1 MIKLSIIKK
10 VEEIIKKH
18 IENAGYEVDKVILV
32 PSSRKELGEYQVN
45 NSFALAK
52 IYHTSP
58 IEIANKIKEELDKD
72 ANFVGVNV
80 AGGFVNISFSDSFY
94 LENINLVLDN
104 LDNNIDKEQEK
115 LIFMDYGGANIAK
128 TLHVGH
134 LRPADIGEAVKRL
147 AIKLGY
153 KVISDVHFGDIG
165 RQSGMVIYEIKE
177 RFPELNYFKDNW
189 SGEGDPLPITVEDL
203 QEIYP
208 IATTKAKENEDIME
222 EVRKI
227 TSDLENG
234 DPAYVSLWNKIKE
247 LSIKDIKGIY
257 DILNTT
263 FDLYEGETDCY
274 PYIPE
279 FIKILKNKNLLYE
292 SEGAMV
298 VDVKE
303 DTDTEP
309 MPPLVI
315 LKGNGG
321 TVYQTRDLA
330 TILSRMQRFNP
341 DEIWYFTDNRQ
352 ELYFKQVFRVAK
364 KAEIVKPE
372 TELKF
377 FGFGSMNGPD
387 GKPFKTRD
395 GGVMSLHELIKMVKE
410 ITASKISVDL
420 VKEENREETSKQIA
434 IAALKYADLLP
445 DRSKDFIFD
454 VNKFADLEGK
464 TGPYILYSTVR
475 INSLLEKANININQL
490 KLKEISNEE
499 SFKDVLKTVLEMP
512 LVLTKALQDK
522 SLNGICDY
530 LYRLTSAYNHFY
542 ATNHILTCENKD
554 LKETYLAL
562 SKLIYNINTT
572 LLDILAIELPE
583 KM

>member
-1 MIKLSIIKK
+1 MSIIKS
-10 VEEIIKKH
+10 VENKIKDYLKEI
-18 IENAGYEVDKVILV
+18 GYEIDRVILV
-32 PSSRKELGEYQVN
+32 PSSRKELGSYQVN

-52 IYHTSP
+52 IYHENP
-58 IEIANKIKEELDKD
+58 NEIANKIAEVLSKD
-72 ANFVGVNV
+72 SDFTNVNV
-80 AGGFVNISFSDSFY
+80 AGGFVNISFSDNFY
-94 LENINLVLDN
+94 IENMNKILEN
-104 LDNNIDKEQEK
+104 LDNNIDKEESK
-115 LIFMDYGGANIAK
+115 HIFMDYGGANIAK

-147 AIKLGY
+147 AVKLGH
-153 KVISDVHFGDIG
+153 KVTSDVHFGDIG
-165 RQSGMVIYEIKE
+165 RQSGMVIYEIRE
-177 RFPELNYFKDNW
+177 RFPELNYFKEDF
-189 SGEGDPLPITVEDL
+189 SGEGDPLPISVEDL

-208 IATTKAKENEDIME
+208 TANTKAKENEEVME
-222 EVRKI
+222 EVHRI
-227 TSDLENG
+227 CVELENG
-234 DPAYVSLWNKIKE
+234 NKAYNVLWDKIKA
-247 LSIKDIKGIY
+247 LSIEDVKGIY
-257 DILNTT
+257 DTLNTT
-263 FDLYEGETDCY
+263 FDLYEGEIECY

-279 FIKILKNKNLLYE
+279 LIDELKKRNLLYE

-330 TILSRMQRFNP
+330 TILSRMKRFNP
-341 DEIWYFTDNRQ
+341 DELWYFTDNRQ

-364 KAEIVKPE
+364 KAEIVNPD

-377 FGFGSMNGPD
+377 FGFGSMNGAD

-395 GGVMSLHELIKMVKE
+395 GGVMTLHGLIKMVKE

-420 VKEENREETSKQIA
+420 VAEENREKTSEQIA

-454 VNKFADLEGK
+454 TSKFADLDGK
-464 TGPYILYSTVR
+464 TGPYLLYSTVR
-475 INSLLEKANININQL
+475 INSLLEKANVNKDTL
-490 KLKEISNEE
+490 KIEVIPEDE
-499 SFKDVLKTVLEMP
+499 AFKDTLTTVLEMP
-512 LVLTKALQDK
+512 TVLTKALQDK
-522 SLNGICDY
+522 SLNGICEY
-530 LYRLTSAYNHFY
+530 LYKLTSNYNRFY
-542 ATNHILTCENKD
+542 ANNHIITCEDEK
-554 LKETYLAL
+554 LKNSYLAL
-562 SKLIYNINTT
+562 SSLIYNINKE
-572 LLDILAIELPE
+572 LLDILAIEVPE

>member
-1 MIKLSIIKK
+1 MSIIKN

-18 IENAGYEVDKVILV
+18 INNIGYNVDNVILV
-32 PSSRKELGEYQVN
+32 PSNRSELGEYQVN
-45 NSFALAK
+45 NAFSLAK
-52 IYHTSP
+52 ELHTNP
-58 IEIANKIKEELDKD
+58 FDIANKIKDELQKDKIFT
-72 ANFVGVNV
+72 NVNV
-80 AGGFVNISFSDSFY
+80 VSGFVNISFSNEFY
-94 LENINLVLDN
+94 IEEINKVINDLDY
-104 LDNNIDKEQEK
+104 NIDKENNK
-115 LIFMDYGGANIAK
+115 KIFMDYGGANIAK

-147 AIKLGY
+147 ALTLGY
-153 KVISDVHFGDIG
+153 TVISDVHFGDIG
-165 RQSGMVIYEIKE
+165 RQSGMVIYELRE
-177 RFPELNYFKDNW
+177 RYPELNYFKDNYD
-189 SGEGDPLPITVEDL
+189 GDGDILPITEKDL
-203 QEIYP
+203 EEIYP
-208 IATTKAKENEDIME
+208 IATKKAKENKEIMD
-222 EVRKI
+222 EVHII
-227 TSDLENG
+227 TNELENG
-234 DPAYVSLWNKIKE
+234 NKRYVDLWEKIKE

-263 FDLYEGETDCY
+263 FDLYEGEIDCY
-274 PYIPE
+274 PYIPKL
-279 FIKILKNKNLLYE
+279 IDILKSKNLLYE

-298 VDVKE
+298 VDTIE
-303 DTDTEP
+303 ETDKEP

-330 TILSRMQRFNP
+330 TILSRMERFNP

-364 KAEIVKPE
+364 KSGIVNPD

-377 FGFGSMNGPD
+377 FGFGSMNGND

-395 GGVMSLHELIKMVKE
+395 GGVMSLHELIRMVKE
-410 ITASKISVDL
+410 ITNSKISVDL
-420 VKEENREETSKQIA
+420 VKEESREKTSEQIA

-454 VNKFADLEGK
+454 TNKFADLEGK

-475 INSLLEKANININQL
+475 IKSLLEKASLNTDVKIKVLNNDTI
-490 KLKEISNEE
+490 KEI
-499 SFKDVLKTVLEMP
+499 LKTTLEMP
-512 LVLTKALQDK
+512 LVLTKALKEK

-530 LYRLTSAYNHFY
+530 LYRLTSIYNRFY
-542 ATNHILTCENKD
+542 ANNHILTEENND

-562 SKLIYNINTT
+562 SKLILNINNK
-572 LLDILAIELPE
+572 LLNILAIEVPE

>member
-1 MIKLSIIKK
+1 MSIIKK

-45 NSFALAK
+45 NGFALAK
-52 IYHTSP
+52 VYHTSP
-58 IEIANKIKEELDKD
+58 MEIANKIKEELDKD
-72 ANFVGVNV
+72 EDFTNVNV

-94 LENINLVLDN
+94 LENMNNILNDIN
-104 LDNNIDKEQEK
+104 NNIDKEEK
-115 LIFMDYGGANIAK
+115 KKIFMDYGGANIAK

-147 AIKLGY
+147 AVCLGY
-153 KVISDVHFGDIG
+153 DVISDVHFGDIG
-165 RQSGMVIYEIKE
+165 RQSGMVIYEIRE
-177 RFPELNYFKDNW
+177 RFPDLNYFKEDFD
-189 SGEGDPLPITVEDL
+189 GVGDPLPISVQDL

-208 IATTKAKENEDIME
+208 IANNKAKENEEVME
-222 EVRKI
+222 EVRRI
-227 TSDLENG
+227 TNELENG
-234 DPAYVSLWNKIKE
+234 NKAYSVLWDKIKE
-247 LSIKDIKGIY
+247 LSIIDIKGIY
-257 DILNTT
+257 DTLNTT
-263 FDLYEGETDCY
+263 FDLYEGEIECY

-279 FIKILKNKNLLYE
+279 LIKILKDKNLLYE

-330 TILSRMQRFNP
+330 TILSRMKRFNP
-341 DEIWYFTDNRQ
+341 DELWYFTDNRQ

-364 KAEIVKPE
+364 KAGIVNDN

-377 FGFGSMNGPD
+377 FGFGSMNGPG

-395 GGVMSLHELIKMVKE
+395 GDVMSLHELINMVKE

-420 VKEENREETSKQIA
+420 VKEENREKTSQQIA

-445 DRSKDFIFD
+445 DRSKDFTFD
-454 VNKFADLEGK
+454 VDKFADLEGK

-475 INSLLEKANININQL
+475 INSLLEKANVNVLEL
-490 KLKEISNEE
+490 KFKTIKDDETFKETI
-499 SFKDVLKTVLEMP
+499 KTILEMP
-512 LVLTKALQDK
+512 IVLTKALQDK
-522 SLNGICDY
+522 SLNGITDY
-530 LYRLTSAYNHFY
+530 LYRLTSSYNHFY
-542 ATNHILTCENKD
+542 ATNHILTLD
-554 LKETYLAL
+554 DIQIKETYLAL
-562 SKLIYNINTT
+562 SKLVFDVNK
-572 LLDILAIELPE
+572 LLLNILAIELPE

>member
-1 MIKLSIIKK
+1 MSSIKKIELIIKDCLK
-10 VEEIIKKH
+10 NI
-18 IENAGYEVDKVILV
+18 GYDVDRVLLV
-32 PSSRKELGEYQVN
+32 PSNKKELGEYQVN

-52 IYHTSP
+52 EYHENP
-58 IEIANKIKEELDKD
+58 IEIANKIKEELEKNS
-72 ANFVGVNV
+72 NFTNVNV

-94 LENINLVLDN
+94 LENMNNILEDIN
-104 LDNNIDKEQEK
+104 NNIDKEDK
-115 LIFMDYGGANIAK
+115 KKIFMDYGGANIAK

-147 AIKLGY
+147 AETLGY
-153 KVISDVHFGDIG
+153 ETISDVHFGDIG
-165 RQSGMVIYEIKE
+165 RQSGMVIYELRE
-177 RFPELNYFKDNW
+177 RYPELNYFKEDYDGN
-189 SGEGDPLPITVEDL
+189 GDPLPITEKDL
-203 QEIYP
+203 EEIYP
-208 IATTKAKENEDIME
+208 IATRKAKESE
-222 EVRKI
+222 EVMDEVHRI
-227 TSDLENG
+227 CIELENG
-234 DPAYVSLWNKIKE
+234 NKAYNDLWNKIKE

-257 DILNTT
+257 DLLNTT
-263 FDLYEGETDCY
+263 FDLYEGEIECY
-274 PYIPE
+274 PYIPKL
-279 FIKILKNKNLLYE
+279 IDILKNKNLLYE

-298 VDVKE
+298 VDTIE
-303 DTDTEP
+303 ETDTEP

-330 TILSRMQRFNP
+330 TILSRMERFNP

-364 KAEIVKPE
+364 KAEIVNPD

-395 GGVMSLHELIKMVKE
+395 GGVMSLHELIRMVKE

-420 VKEENREETSKQIA
+420 VKEENREKTSEQIA

-454 VNKFADLEGK
+454 TSKFADLDGK

-475 INSLLEKANININQL
+475 INSLLEKANVNVDNL
-490 KLKEISNEE
+490 RFKTISLEE
-499 SFKDVLKTVLEMP
+499 SFKETIKTILEMP
-512 LVLTKALQDK
+512 IVLTKALQDK
-522 SLNGICDY
+522 SLNGITDY
-530 LYRLTSAYNHFY
+530 LYRLTSTYNRFY
-542 ATNHILTCENKD
+542 ANNYILTEENIE
-554 LKETYLAL
+554 LKESYLAL
-562 SKLIYNINTT
+562 SKLVFNTNKL
-572 LLDILAIELPE
+572 LLDILAIDLPE

>member
-1 MIKLSIIKK
+1 MSIIKS
-10 VEEIIKKH
+10 VENKIKDYLKEI
-18 IENAGYEVDKVILV
+18 GYDVDRVILV
-32 PSSRKELGEYQVN
+32 SSSRKELGSYQVN

-52 IYHTSP
+52 IYHENP
-58 IEIANKIKEELDKD
+58 NEIANKIAEVLSSDSD
-72 ANFVGVNV
+72 FTNVNV
-80 AGGFVNISFSDSFY
+80 AGGFINISFSDSFY
-94 LENINLVLDN
+94 IENMNKILEN
-104 LDNNIDKEQEK
+104 LDNNIDKEEEK
-115 LIFMDYGGANIAK
+115 HIFMDYGGANIAK

-147 AIKLGY
+147 AVRLGL
-153 KVISDVHFGDIG
+153 KVTSDVHFGDIG
-165 RQSGMVIYEIKE
+165 RQSGMVIYEMRE
-177 RFPELNYFKDNW
+177 RYPELNYFKEDYD
-189 SGEGDPLPITVEDL
+189 GVGDPLPITEKDL
-203 QEIYP
+203 EEIYP
-208 IATTKAKENEDIME
+208 IATSKAKENEDVME
-222 EVRKI
+222 EVRRI
-227 TSDLENG
+227 CVELENG
-234 DPAYVSLWNKIKE
+234 NKAYNDLWDKIKE

-257 DILNTT
+257 DLLNTT
-263 FDLYEGETDCY
+263 FDLYEGEIECY

-279 FIKILKNKNLLYE
+279 LIEKLKKRNLLYE

-303 DTDTEP
+303 ETDTEP

-330 TILSRMQRFNP
+330 TILSRMKRFNP

-364 KAEIVKPE
+364 KAEIVNPD

-377 FGFGSMNGPD
+377 FGFGSMNGAD

-395 GGVMSLHELIKMVKE
+395 GGVMSLHELIRMVKE

-420 VKEENREETSKQIA
+420 VKEENREKTSEQIA

-454 VNKFADLEGK
+454 TSKFADLDGK
-464 TGPYILYSTVR
+464 TGPYLLYSTVR
-475 INSLLEKANININQL
+475 INSLLEKANIDKNNI
-490 KLKEISNEE
+490 KIEIIPDDEAY
-499 SFKDVLKTVLEMP
+499 KDTLTTILEMP
-512 LVLTKALQDK
+512 IVLTKALQDK
-522 SLNGICDY
+522 SLNGISEY
-530 LYRLTSAYNHFY
+530 LYKLTSNYNRFY
-542 ATNHILTCENKD
+542 ANNHILTCENQE
-554 LKETYLAL
+554 LKNSYLAL
-562 SKLIYNINTT
+562 SVLIYNINME
-572 LLDILAIELPE
+572 LLNILAIEVPE

>member
-1 MIKLSIIKK
+1 MSIIKT

-18 IENAGYEVDKVILV
+18 INNIGYEIDKVILV
-32 PSSRKELGEYQVN
+32 PSSRRELGEYQVN
-45 NSFALAK
+45 NGFALAK
-52 IYHTSP
+52 ELHTNP
-58 IEIANKIKEELDKD
+58 VEIATKIAEELKT
-72 ANFVGVNV
+72 NPIFTNVNV
-80 AGGFVNISFSDSFY
+80 AGGFVNISFSNDFY
-94 LENINLVLDN
+94 KEEMNKVLENLEYNV
-104 LDNNIDKEQEK
+104 DKEEK
-115 LIFMDYGGANIAK
+115 KTIFMDYGGANIAK

-147 AIKLGY
+147 AEYLGY
-153 KVISDVHFGDIG
+153 HTISDVHFGDIG
-165 RQSGMVIYEIKE
+165 RQSGMVIYEMRE
-177 RFPELNYFKDNW
+177 RFPELNYFKEDYDGN
-189 SGEGDPLPITVEDL
+189 GDELPITEKDL
-203 QEIYP
+203 EEIYP
-208 IATTKAKENEDIME
+208 IATTKAKES
-222 EVRKI
+222 EVVMDEVHRI
-227 TSDLENG
+227 CIELENG
-234 DPAYVSLWNKIKE
+234 NKAYNDLWNKIKE

-257 DILNTT
+257 DLLNTT
-263 FDLYEGETDCY
+263 FDLYEGETECY
-274 PYIPE
+274 PQIPKLIE
-279 FIKILKNKNLLYE
+279 ILKNKNLLYE

-303 DTDTEP
+303 ETDTEP

-330 TILSRMQRFNP
+330 TILSRMERFNP

-364 KAEIVKPE
+364 KAEIVNPD

-395 GGVMSLHELIKMVKE
+395 GGVMSLHELIRMVKE

-420 VKEENREETSKQIA
+420 VVPENREKTSEQIA

-454 VNKFADLEGK
+454 TSKFADLDGK
-464 TGPYILYSTVR
+464 TGPYLLYSTVR
-475 INSLLEKANININQL
+475 IKSLLEKANINTDI
-490 KLKEISNEE
+490 KIKVIPDEDTV
-499 SFKDVLKTVLEMP
+499 KDVFKVVLEMP
-512 LVLTKALQDK
+512 TVLTKALQDK
-522 SLNGICDY
+522 SLSGISDY
-530 LYRLTSAYNHFY
+530 LYRITSAYNRFY
-542 ATNHILTCENKD
+542 ATNHILTEENND
-554 LKETYLAL
+554 IKESYLAL
-562 SKLIYNINTT
+562 SKLVLNINNK
-572 LLDILAIELPE
+572 LLDILAIEVPE

>member
-1 MIKLSIIKK
+1 MSSIKKIELIIKESLK
-10 VEEIIKKH
+10 NI
-18 IENAGYEVDKVILV
+18 GYDVDRVLLV
-32 PSSRKELGEYQVN
+32 PSSKKELGEYQVN
-45 NSFALAK
+45 NSFQLAK
-52 IYHTSP
+52 EYHENP
-58 IEIANKIKEELDKD
+58 IEIANKIKEELEKNP
-72 ANFVGVNV
+72 NFTNVNV

-94 LENINLVLDN
+94 LENMNNILEDIN
-104 LDNNIDKEQEK
+104 NNIDKEDK
-115 LIFMDYGGANIAK
+115 KKIFMDYGGANIAK

-147 AIKLGY
+147 AETLGY
-153 KVISDVHFGDIG
+153 ETISDVHFGDIG
-165 RQSGMVIYEIKE
+165 RQSGMVIYELRE
-177 RFPELNYFKDNW
+177 RFPELNYFKEDYDGN
-189 SGEGDPLPITVEDL
+189 GEELPITEKDL
-203 QEIYP
+203 EEIYP
-208 IATTKAKENEDIME
+208 IATTKAKESE
-222 EVRKI
+222 EVMDEVHRI
-227 TSDLENG
+227 CVELENG
-234 DPAYVSLWNKIKE
+234 NKAYNDLWNKIKE

-257 DILNTT
+257 DLLNTT
-263 FDLYEGETDCY
+263 FDLYEGEIECY
-274 PYIPE
+274 PYIPKLIE
-279 FIKILKNKNLLYE
+279 ILKEKKLLYE

-303 DTDTEP
+303 ETDTEP

-330 TILSRMQRFNP
+330 TILSRMERFNP
-341 DEIWYFTDNRQ
+341 DELWYFTDNRQ

-364 KAEIVKPE
+364 KAGIVNPD

-395 GGVMSLHELIKMVKE
+395 GGVMSLHELIRMVKE

-420 VKEENREETSKQIA
+420 VKEENREKTSEEIA

-454 VNKFADLEGK
+454 TSKFADLDGK

-475 INSLLEKANININQL
+475 INSLLEKANVNASDLRFKTISRDEAF
-490 KLKEISNEE
+490 KETI
-499 SFKDVLKTVLEMP
+499 KTILEMP
-512 LVLTKALQDK
+512 TVLTKALQDK
-522 SLNGICDY
+522 SLNGITDY
-530 LYRLTSAYNHFY
+530 LYRLTSTYNRFY
-542 ATNHILTCENKD
+542 ANNHILTLEDVD

-562 SKLIYNINTT
+562 SKLVYNTNKL
-572 LLDILAIELPE
+572 LLDILAIDLPD

>member
-1 MIKLSIIKK
+1 MSIIKK
-10 VEEIIKKH
+10 IEEIIKNH
-18 IENAGYEVDKVILV
+18 IKEAGYDIDRVILV

-45 NSFALAK
+45 NAFSLAK
-52 IYHTSP
+52 TYHTSP
-58 IEIANKIKEELDKD
+58 MEIANKIKNELDKD
-72 ANFVGVNV
+72 SNFINVNV
-80 AGGFVNISFSDSFY
+80 AGGFVNISFSDKFY
-94 LENINLVLDN
+94 LENINLVLDDIN
-104 LDNNIDKEQEK
+104 NNIDKEEEK

-147 AIKLGY
+147 AVKLGH

-177 RFPELNYFKDNW
+177 RFPELDYFKEGF
-189 SGEGDPLPITVEDL
+189 SGDGDPLPITVEDL

-208 IATTKAKENEDIME
+208 IATTKAKENENIME

-227 TSDLENG
+227 TSELENG
-234 DPAYVSLWNKIKE
+234 NKAYTALWNKIKE

-279 FIKILKNKNLLYE
+279 FIEILKAKGLLYE

-303 DTDTEP
+303 ETDTEP

-330 TILSRMQRFNP
+330 TILSRMKRFNP

-364 KAEIVKPE
+364 KAEIVNPD

-410 ITASKISVDL
+410 ITSSKISVDL

-445 DRSKDFIFD
+445 DRSKDFVFD
-454 VNKFADLEGK
+454 TSKFADLEGK

-475 INSLLEKANININQL
+475 INSLLEKAAIDLNNL
-490 KLKEISNEE
+490 KLKKMSTDE
-499 SFKDVLKTVLEMP
+499 SFKDVLR
-512 LVLTKALQDK
+512 
-522 SLNGICDY
+522 N
-530 LYRLTSAYNHFY
+530 
-542 ATNHILTCENKD
+542 ATCFN
-554 LKETYLAL
+554 
-562 SKLIYNINTT
+562 
-572 LLDILAIELPE
+572 
-583 KM
+583 

>member
-1 MIKLSIIKK
+1 MSIIKN

-18 IENAGYEVDKVILV
+18 INDIGYSIDSVILV
-32 PSSRKELGEYQVN
+32 PSNRKELGEYQIN
-45 NSFALAK
+45 NAFSIAK
-52 IYHTSP
+52 EAHTNP
-58 IEIANKIKEELDKD
+58 IEIAEKIKEELEKD
-72 ANFVGVNV
+72 NNFTNVNV
-80 AGGFVNISFSDSFY
+80 VSGFVNISFSDKFY
-94 LENINLVLDN
+94 LENMNNILKDTN
-104 LDNNIDKEQEK
+104 NNIDKLPK
-115 LIFMDYGGANIAK
+115 RKIFMDYGGANIAK

-147 AIKLGY
+147 AVKLGLD
-153 KVISDVHFGDIG
+153 VIADVHFGDIG
-165 RQSGMVIYEIKE
+165 RQSGMVIYEIRE
-177 RFPELNYFKDNW
+177 RYPELNYFKEDYDGN
-189 SGEGDPLPITVEDL
+189 GEPLPITEEDL

-208 IATTKAKENEDIME
+208 IATLKAKENEEIMD
-222 EVRKI
+222 EVHRI
-227 TSDLENG
+227 TNELENG
-234 DPAYVSLWNKIKE
+234 NKAYSDLWNKIKE

-257 DILNTT
+257 DTLNTT
-263 FDLYEGETDCY
+263 FDLYEGEIECY
-274 PYIPE
+274 PYIPKL
-279 FIKILKNKNLLYE
+279 IDILKEKNLLYE

-298 VDVKE
+298 VDTKE

-330 TILSRMQRFNP
+330 TILSRMERFSP

-364 KAEIVKPE
+364 KAGIVKPE

-420 VKEENREETSKQIA
+420 VKEENREKTSEQIA

-454 VNKFADLEGK
+454 TSKFADLDGK

-475 INSLLEKANININQL
+475 INSLLEKANCDINNLTFKTIT
-490 KLKEISNEE
+490 NEE
-499 SFKDVLKTVLEMP
+499 TFKETIKLVLELP
-512 LVLTKALQDK
+512 LVLTKSLQEK
-522 SLNGICDY
+522 SLNGITDY
-530 LYRLTSAYNHFY
+530 LYRLTSSYNHFY
-542 ATNHILTCENKD
+542 ATNHILTLED
-554 LKETYLAL
+554 IELKETYLAL
-562 SKLIYNINTT
+562 SKLIFDTNKM

>member
-1 MIKLSIIKK
+1 MSSIKKIELIIKDCLK
-10 VEEIIKKH
+10 NI
-18 IENAGYEVDKVILV
+18 GYDVDRVLLV
-32 PSSRKELGEYQVN
+32 PSNKKELGEYQVN

-52 IYHTSP
+52 EYHENP
-58 IEIANKIKEELDKD
+58 IEIANKIKEELEKNS
-72 ANFVGVNV
+72 NFTNVNV

-94 LENINLVLDN
+94 LENMNNILEDIN
-104 LDNNIDKEQEK
+104 NNIDKEDK
-115 LIFMDYGGANIAK
+115 KKIFMDYGGANIAK

-147 AIKLGY
+147 AETLGY
-153 KVISDVHFGDIG
+153 ETISDVHFGDIG
-165 RQSGMVIYEIKE
+165 RQSGMVIYELRE
-177 RFPELNYFKDNW
+177 RFPELNYFKEDYN
-189 SGEGDPLPITVEDL
+189 GNGDPLPITEKDL
-203 QEIYP
+203 EEIYP
-208 IATTKAKENEDIME
+208 IATSKAKESE
-222 EVRKI
+222 EVMDEVHRI
-227 TSDLENG
+227 CIELENG
-234 DPAYVSLWNKIKE
+234 NKAYNDLWNKIKE

-257 DILNTT
+257 DLLNTT
-263 FDLYEGETDCY
+263 FDLYEGEIECY
-274 PYIPE
+274 PYIPKL
-279 FIKILKNKNLLYE
+279 IDILKNKNLLYE

-303 DTDTEP
+303 ETDTEP

-330 TILSRMQRFNP
+330 TILSRMERFNP

-364 KAEIVKPE
+364 KAGIVNPD

-395 GGVMSLHELIKMVKE
+395 GGVMSLHELIRMVKE

-420 VKEENREETSKQIA
+420 VKEENREKTSEQIA

-454 VNKFADLEGK
+454 TSKFADLDGK

-475 INSLLEKANININQL
+475 INSLLEKANVNVDSL
-490 KLKEISNEE
+490 RFKTISLEE
-499 SFKDVLKTVLEMP
+499 SFKETIKTILEMP
-512 LVLTKALQDK
+512 IVLTKALQDK
-522 SLNGICDY
+522 SLNGITDY
-530 LYRLTSAYNHFY
+530 LYRLTSTYNRFY
-542 ATNHILTCENKD
+542 ANNHILTEENME
-554 LKETYLAL
+554 LKESYLAL
-562 SKLIYNINTT
+562 SKLVFNTNKL
-572 LLDILAIELPE
+572 LLDILAIDLPE

>member
-1 MIKLSIIKK
+1 MSIIKN

-18 IENAGYEVDKVILV
+18 INNIGYNVDNVILV
-32 PSSRKELGEYQVN
+32 PSNRSELGEYQVN
-45 NSFALAK
+45 NAFSLAK
-52 IYHTSP
+52 ELHTNP
-58 IEIANKIKEELDKD
+58 FDIANKIKDELQKDKIFT
-72 ANFVGVNV
+72 NVNV
-80 AGGFVNISFSDSFY
+80 VSGFVNISFSNEFY
-94 LENINLVLDN
+94 IEEINKVINDLDY
-104 LDNNIDKEQEK
+104 NIDKENNK
-115 LIFMDYGGANIAK
+115 KIFMDYGGANIAK

-147 AIKLGY
+147 ALTLGY
-153 KVISDVHFGDIG
+153 TVISDVHFGDIG
-165 RQSGMVIYEIKE
+165 RQSGMVIYELRE
-177 RFPELNYFKDNW
+177 RYPELNYFKDNYD
-189 SGEGDPLPITVEDL
+189 GNGDILPITEKDL
-203 QEIYP
+203 EEIYP
-208 IATTKAKENEDIME
+208 IATKKAKENKEIMD
-222 EVRKI
+222 EVHII
-227 TSDLENG
+227 TNELENG
-234 DPAYVSLWNKIKE
+234 NKRYVDLWEKIKE

-263 FDLYEGETDCY
+263 FDLYEGEIDCY
-274 PYIPE
+274 PYIPKL
-279 FIKILKNKNLLYE
+279 IDILKSKNLLYE

-298 VDVKE
+298 VDTIE
-303 DTDTEP
+303 ETDKEP

-330 TILSRMQRFNP
+330 TILSRMERFNP

-364 KAEIVKPE
+364 KSGIVNPD

-377 FGFGSMNGPD
+377 FGFGSMNGND

-395 GGVMSLHELIKMVKE
+395 GGVMSLHELIRMVKE
-410 ITASKISVDL
+410 ITNSKISVDL
-420 VKEENREETSKQIA
+420 VKEESREKTSEQIA

-454 VNKFADLEGK
+454 TNKFADLEGK

-475 INSLLEKANININQL
+475 IKSLLEKASLNTDVKIKVLNNDTI
-490 KLKEISNEE
+490 KEI
-499 SFKDVLKTVLEMP
+499 LKTTLEMP
-512 LVLTKALQDK
+512 LVLTKALKEK

-530 LYRLTSAYNHFY
+530 LYRLTSIYNRFY
-542 ATNHILTCENKD
+542 ANNHILTEENND

-562 SKLIYNINTT
+562 SKLILNINNK
-572 LLDILAIELPE
+572 LLNILAIEVPE

>member
-10 VEEIIKKH
+10 IEEIIKMH
-18 IENAGYEVDKVILV
+18 INEAGYEVDRVILV

-45 NSFALAK
+45 NGFSLAK
-52 IYHTSP
+52 IYHTNP
-58 IEIANKIKEELDKD
+58 MEIANKIKEELDKD
-72 ANFVGVNV
+72 DNFTNVNV
-80 AGGFVNISFSDSFY
+80 AGGFVNISFSNKFY
-94 LENINLVLDN
+94 LENMNKILNDINT
-104 LDNNIDKEQEK
+104 NIDKEKEK

-147 AIKLGY
+147 AVLLGY

-165 RQSGMVIYEIKE
+165 RQSGMVIYEIRE
-177 RFPELNYFKDNW
+177 RFPELDYFKENFEG
-189 SGEGDPLPITVEDL
+189 SGDPLPITVEDL

-208 IATTKAKENEDIME
+208 IATAKAKEDGAVME
-222 EVRKI
+222 EVRRI
-227 TSDLENG
+227 TSELENG
-234 DPAYVSLWNKIKE
+234 NKAYVALWDKIKA
-247 LSIKDIKGIY
+247 LSIEDIKGIY
-257 DILNTT
+257 DLLNTT

-279 FIKILKNKNLLYE
+279 LIETLEKKNLLYE
-292 SEGAMV
+292 SEGAKV

-303 DTDTEP
+303 ETDTEP

-330 TILSRMQRFNP
+330 TILSRMKRFNP

-364 KAEIVKPE
+364 KAGIVNPD

-395 GGVMSLHELIKMVKE
+395 GGVMSLHELMKMVKE
-410 ITASKISVDL
+410 LTIAKISVDL
-420 VKEENREETSKQIA
+420 VKEENREKTSEQIA

-454 VNKFADLEGK
+454 TSKFADLEGK

-475 INSLLEKANININQL
+475 INSLLEKANINEL
-490 KLKEISNEE
+490 RFKVISDDEA
-499 SFKDVLKTVLEMP
+499 FKDVLKTILEMP
-512 LVLTKALQDK
+512 TVLTKALQDK
-522 SLNGICDY
+522 SLNGISDY
-530 LYRLTSAYNHFY
+530 LYRLTSSYNRFY
-542 ATNHILTCENKD
+542 ANNHILSLEDKD
-554 LKETYLAL
+554 LKESYLAL
-562 SKLIYNINTT
+562 SKLVYNINKL
-572 LLDILAIELPE
+572 LLDTLAIELPE

>member
-10 VEEIIKKH
+10 IEEIIKMH
-18 IENAGYEVDKVILV
+18 INEAGYEVDRVILV

-45 NSFALAK
+45 NGFSLAK
-52 IYHTSP
+52 IYHTNP
-58 IEIANKIKEELDKD
+58 MEIANKIKKELDKD
-72 ANFVGVNV
+72 DNFTNVNV
-80 AGGFVNISFSDSFY
+80 AGGFVNISFSNKFY
-94 LENINLVLDN
+94 LENMNKILNDINT
-104 LDNNIDKEQEK
+104 NIDKEKEK

-147 AIKLGY
+147 AVLLGY

-165 RQSGMVIYEIKE
+165 RQSGMVIYEIRE
-177 RFPELNYFKDNW
+177 RFPELDYFKENFEG
-189 SGEGDPLPITVEDL
+189 SGDPLPITVEDL

-208 IATTKAKENEDIME
+208 IATAKAKEDGAVME
-222 EVRKI
+222 EVRRI
-227 TSDLENG
+227 TSELENG
-234 DPAYVSLWNKIKE
+234 NKAYVALWDKIKA
-247 LSIKDIKGIY
+247 LSIEDIKGIY
-257 DILNTT
+257 DLLNTT

-279 FIKILKNKNLLYE
+279 LIETLEKKNLLYE
-292 SEGAMV
+292 SEGAKV

-303 DTDTEP
+303 ETDTEP

-330 TILSRMQRFNP
+330 TILSRMKRFNP

-364 KAEIVKPE
+364 KAGIVNPD

-395 GGVMSLHELIKMVKE
+395 GGVMSLHGLMKMVKE
-410 ITASKISVDL
+410 LTIAKISVDL
-420 VKEENREETSKQIA
+420 VKEENREKTSEQIA

-454 VNKFADLEGK
+454 TSKFADLEGK

-475 INSLLEKANININQL
+475 INSLLEKANINEL
-490 KLKEISNEE
+490 RFKVISDDET
-499 SFKDVLKTVLEMP
+499 FKDVLKTILEMP
-512 LVLTKALQDK
+512 TVLTKALQDK
-522 SLNGICDY
+522 SLNGISDY
-530 LYRLTSAYNHFY
+530 LYRLTSSYNRFY
-542 ATNHILTCENKD
+542 ANNHILSLEDKD
-554 LKETYLAL
+554 LKESYLAL
-562 SKLIYNINTT
+562 SKLVYNINKL
-572 LLDILAIELPE
+572 LLDTLAIELPE

>member
-1 MIKLSIIKK
+1 MSSIKKIELIIKDCLK
-10 VEEIIKKH
+10 NI
-18 IENAGYEVDKVILV
+18 GYDVDRVLLV
-32 PSSRKELGEYQVN
+32 PSNKKELGEYQVN

-52 IYHTSP
+52 EYHENP
-58 IEIANKIKEELDKD
+58 IEIANKIKEELEKNS
-72 ANFVGVNV
+72 NFTNVNV

-94 LENINLVLDN
+94 LENMNNILEDIN
-104 LDNNIDKEQEK
+104 NNIDKEDK
-115 LIFMDYGGANIAK
+115 KKIFMDYGGANIAK

-147 AIKLGY
+147 AETLGY
-153 KVISDVHFGDIG
+153 ETISDVHFGDIG
-165 RQSGMVIYEIKE
+165 RQSGMVIYELRE
-177 RFPELNYFKDNW
+177 RFPELNYFKEDYDGN
-189 SGEGDPLPITVEDL
+189 GDPLPITEKDL
-203 QEIYP
+203 EEIYP
-208 IATTKAKENEDIME
+208 IATSKAKESE
-222 EVRKI
+222 EVMDEVHRI
-227 TSDLENG
+227 CIELENG
-234 DPAYVSLWNKIKE
+234 NKAYNDLWNKIKE

-257 DILNTT
+257 DLLNTT
-263 FDLYEGETDCY
+263 FDLYEGEIECY
-274 PYIPE
+274 PYIPKL
-279 FIKILKNKNLLYE
+279 IDILKNKNLLYE

-303 DTDTEP
+303 ETDTEP

-330 TILSRMQRFNP
+330 TILSRMERFNP

-364 KAEIVKPE
+364 KAGIVNPD

-395 GGVMSLHELIKMVKE
+395 GGVMSLHELIRMVKE

-420 VKEENREETSKQIA
+420 VKEENREKTSEEIA

-454 VNKFADLEGK
+454 TSKFADLDGK

-475 INSLLEKANININQL
+475 INSLLEKANVNVDSL
-490 KLKEISNEE
+490 RFKTISLEE
-499 SFKDVLKTVLEMP
+499 SFKETIKTILEMP
-512 LVLTKALQDK
+512 IVLTKALQDK
-522 SLNGICDY
+522 SLNGITDY
-530 LYRLTSAYNHFY
+530 LYRLTSTYNRFY
-542 ATNHILTCENKD
+542 ANNHILTEENME
-554 LKETYLAL
+554 LKESYLAL
-562 SKLIYNINTT
+562 SKLVFNTNKL
-572 LLDILAIELPE
+572 LLDILAIDLPE

>member
-1 MIKLSIIKK
+1 MSSIKKIELIIKDCLK
-10 VEEIIKKH
+10 NI
-18 IENAGYEVDKVILV
+18 GYDVDRVLLV
-32 PSSRKELGEYQVN
+32 PSNKKELGEYQVN

-52 IYHTSP
+52 EYHENP
-58 IEIANKIKEELDKD
+58 IEIANKIKEELEKNS
-72 ANFVGVNV
+72 NFTNANV

-94 LENINLVLDN
+94 LENMNNILEDIN
-104 LDNNIDKEQEK
+104 NNIDKEEK
-115 LIFMDYGGANIAK
+115 KKIFMDYGGANIAK

-147 AIKLGY
+147 AETLGY
-153 KVISDVHFGDIG
+153 ETISDVHFGDIG
-165 RQSGMVIYEIKE
+165 RQSGMVIYELRE
-177 RFPELNYFKDNW
+177 RFPELNYFKEDYDGN
-189 SGEGDPLPITVEDL
+189 GDPLPITEKDL
-203 QEIYP
+203 EEIYP
-208 IATTKAKENEDIME
+208 IATSKAKESE
-222 EVRKI
+222 EVMDEVHRI
-227 TSDLENG
+227 CIELENG
-234 DPAYVSLWNKIKE
+234 NKAYNDLWNKIKE

-257 DILNTT
+257 DLLNTT
-263 FDLYEGETDCY
+263 FDLYEGEIECY
-274 PYIPE
+274 PYIPKL
-279 FIKILKNKNLLYE
+279 IDILKNKNLLYE

-303 DTDTEP
+303 ETDTEP

-330 TILSRMQRFNP
+330 TILSRMERFNP

-364 KAEIVKPE
+364 KAEIVNPD

-395 GGVMSLHELIKMVKE
+395 GGVMSLHELIRMVKE

-420 VKEENREETSKQIA
+420 VKEENREKTSEQIA

-454 VNKFADLEGK
+454 TSKFADLDGK

-475 INSLLEKANININQL
+475 INSLLEKANVDVDNLRFKTISSDEAF
-490 KLKEISNEE
+490 KETM
-499 SFKDVLKTVLEMP
+499 KTILEMP
-512 LVLTKALQDK
+512 VVLTKALQDK
-522 SLNGICDY
+522 SLNGITDY
-530 LYRLTSAYNHFY
+530 LYRLTSTYNRFY
-542 ATNHILTCENKD
+542 ANNHILTEENIE
-554 LKETYLAL
+554 LKESYLAL
-562 SKLIYNINTT
+562 SKLVFNTNKL
-572 LLDILAIELPE
+572 LLDILAIDLPE